1 MAEEKLMTMDEIR
14 EVLDSLPMTSPTEQM
29 VQMMEQLETEYP
41 GVDWDSPTGDQL
53 LRQRLT
59 PWAQRL
65 RSTYATY
72 MKK

>member
-29 VQMMEQLETEYP
+29 VQMMEQLETEHP
-41 GVDWDSPTGDQL
+41 GVDWDSPTGDRL